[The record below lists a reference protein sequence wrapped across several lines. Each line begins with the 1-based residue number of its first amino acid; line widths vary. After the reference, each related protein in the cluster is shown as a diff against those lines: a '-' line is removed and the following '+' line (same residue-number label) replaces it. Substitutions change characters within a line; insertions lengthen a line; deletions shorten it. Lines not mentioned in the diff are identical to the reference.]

1 MSESE
6 WTTKQ
11 VAQCMKRLEDMEAI
25 LMLSELKARLE
36 ADAHRGEDMEAELA
50 AGLRDMVKAMALWG
64 SWEDGIP
71 EAGDDAH
78 GSVGYAFDNAC
89 DVLGLDCS
97 SASTFQDIQHAL
109 RVRGEGVT

>member
-1 MSESE
+1 MISNKE
-6 WTTKQ
+6 
-11 VAQCMKRLEDMEAI
+11 KRWYTLAVLERD
-25 LMLSELKARLE
+25 KAL
-36 ADAHRGEDMEAELA
+36 DEAEQLQDA
-50 AGLRDMVKAMALWG
+50 LRGVVRAMALWG

-71 EAGDDAH
+71 ETGDDAH